1 MRMTDRQ
8 WKRDTR
14 RLPKWKELLE
24 AKAEYKAKMIANA
37 ELSQSKKNKV
47 NP

>member
-8 WKRDTR
+8 WKRDTQ

-24 AKAEYKAKMIANA
+24 AKAEYKAKMIAY
-37 ELSQSKKNKV
+37 QDTKGTTKK
-47 NP
+47 